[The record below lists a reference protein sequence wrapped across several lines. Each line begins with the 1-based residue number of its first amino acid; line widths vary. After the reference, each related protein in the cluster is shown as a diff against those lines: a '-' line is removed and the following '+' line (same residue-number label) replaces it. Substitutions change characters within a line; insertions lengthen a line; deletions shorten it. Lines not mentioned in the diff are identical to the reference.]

1 MKIMIKS
8 YSLYM
13 DRTRSPCWPRVTKV
27 SEAGGSKRQC
37 PSVLVLGWWWLAGSF
52 SGPVSARFT
61 QYLHTRRCQCASA
74 SARVLA
80 VV

>member
-37 PSVLVLGWWWLAGSF
+37 PSVLSAELVLVVAGWEFLRTSLRTVYTVSTHKRVPGCWL
-52 SGPVSARFT
+52 
-61 QYLHTRRCQCASA
+61 C
-74 SARVLA
+74 
-80 VV
+80 VVV